1 MAVQTLIQVRRG
13 TASGWTSI
21 NSPNG
26 PTLSAGEWGY
36 ETDTG
41 KVKIGDGSTAW
52 ASLDYLAIAG
62 GDTFTQS
69 EIEELARDA
78 LGTSLTEGS
87 NISITVSDA
96 GDTIT
101 IAVDGLAHSDISD
114 FDDAVTDIIATGVV
128 PMSAEGVMDIVGT
141 GLVQGDNITIAYDD
155 ATDNDITISV
165 NGLDHDDISDFDDAV
180 TEIISTGT
188 STTATNVT
196 ATANN
201 STNETVYVTFVDG
214 VTGSQGIETDT
225 SLTYNPSTNTLT
237 AGTFSGAI
245 ANSNVT
251 DLQEKI
257 EDTVDGLLVDGDNIE
272 ITYDDVAG
280 TLTIDVTGLSSGA
293 HQHVLADG
301 ATDVTA
307 TFTEVNYLDG
317 TTLGTVTASNVVAVD
332 GNKDI
337 TGFRNLTTAGN
348 VVVGGN
354 LDVAGTTTTVNSTT
368 VEIGDNII
376 RVNTS
381 GLTEGGL
388 EIQDGTSGSYKKFV
402 WDNSDS
408 RFEADGSIEA
418 DGFIGP
424 LTGNADTVTNGV
436 YTTDTGSVTSTMILN
451 NTILNTDINA
461 SANIAVSKLAAGSNG
476 QVLQT
481 SGGAVTF
488 GSIDGG
494 SP

>member
-41 KVKIGDGSTAW
+41 KVKIGDGSTTW

-78 LGTSLTEGS
+78 LGTSLTEGD
-87 NISITVSDA
+87 NITITVDDA
-96 GDTIT
+96 SDTIT
-101 IAVDGLAHSDISD
+101 LSVSGLDHGDISD
-114 FDDAVTDIIATGVV
+114 FDNAVTDIIATGVV

-141 GLVQGDNITIAYDD
+141 GLVQGDNITITYDD
-155 ATDNDITISV
+155 ATDNDITIAV
-165 NGLDHDDISDFDDAV
+165 NGLDHSDISDFDDAV
-180 TEIISTGT
+180 TEIINTGT

-201 STNETVYVTFVDG
+201 TANETVYVTFVDG
-214 VTGSQGIETDT
+214 ATGSQGIETDT

-237 AGTFSGAI
+237 ADTFDGAI

-280 TLTIDVTGLSSGA
+280 TLTIDVTGLSSGT
-293 HQHVLADG
+293 HTHPLSEIN
-301 ATDVTA
+301 DVTA
-307 TFTEVNYLDG
+307 TNTEVNYLDG

-451 NTILNTDINA
+451 GTILNTDINA
-461 SANIAVSKLAAGSNG
+461 SANIAVSKLAPGSNG

-481 SGGAVTF
+481 SGGAVAF